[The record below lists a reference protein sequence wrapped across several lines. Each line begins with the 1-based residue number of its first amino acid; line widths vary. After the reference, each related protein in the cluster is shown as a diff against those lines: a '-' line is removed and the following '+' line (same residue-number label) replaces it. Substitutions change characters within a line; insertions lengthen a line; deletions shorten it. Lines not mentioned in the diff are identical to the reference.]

1 MASRPR
7 VTPVTRPWVTAASLA
22 ALLAAAVG
30 LQIVRERAAPLQTG
44 DEALLYVRSPEAMKR
59 MALSY
64 DSLLADVYWIRAIQH
79 YGDTKRSSSATRSY
93 ALLYPLLDLTTSLD
107 PLFNVAYS
115 FGAIFLAEPAPG
127 GPGQPDQAI
136 ALLQKGLKVQP
147 DNWRLIQQ
155 LGFVYYWWYEDY
167 KTAAK
172 WFQHASTRPGAP
184 VWMAP
189 LAAVT
194 LAQGGDRNASR
205 QMWRHVAQTEADEW
219 FRNEAVRR
227 LSQLDALDQLDALNR
242 LLAAFQARTGRAAM
256 DWGEVARAGLL
267 RGVPQDPNGVP
278 YRIANGRA
286 ALDPSS
292 RLLPLPDPAKIR

>member
-1 MASRPR
+1 MN
-7 VTPVTRPWVTAASLA
+7 RPWVTAAVLT
-22 ALLAAAVG
+22 ALLAAVIA
-30 LQIVRERAAPLQTG
+30 LQVVRERAAPLQTG
-44 DEALLYVRSPEAMKR
+44 EEALLYVRSPDAMKR

-64 DSLLADVYWIRAIQH
+64 DSLLADVYWIRAVQH
-79 YGDTKRSSSATRSY
+79 YGDTKRSSAANKSY

-127 GPGQPDQAI
+127 GPGQPEQAI
-136 ALLQKGLKVQP
+136 ALLQKGIKAQP
-147 DNWRLIQQ
+147 DDWRLIQA
-155 LGFVYYWWYEDY
+155 LGFVHYWWYEDY
-167 KTAAK
+167 KTAAW

-184 VWMAP
+184 TWMAP

-205 QMWRHVAQTEADEW
+205 QLWRHIAQTEADEW

-227 LSQLDALDQLDALNR
+227 LAQLDALDGLDALNR
-242 LLAAFQARTGRAAM
+242 VLAAFESRTGRAAA
-256 DWGEVARAGLL
+256 DWGEAVRAGLM
-267 RGVPQDPNGVP
+267 RGAPLDPTGLP
-278 YRIANGRA
+278 YRIVNGRA

-292 RLLPLPDPAKIR
+292 RLLPLPDPKKIR